1 MNTHE
6 RTLSVLSCRYVDE
19 VIIGAP
25 VAITEQ
31 FLQDLSIDVV
41 VHGSQYEQ
49 ASESK
54 YEGEDPYAVPK
65 KLGKFK
71 EIESPSTLTT
81 SALVER
87 ILDNRSAFLK
97 RQKEKF
103 SKENKINAE
112 KNA

>member
-25 VAITEQ
+25 VNITEQ
-31 FLQDLSIDVV
+31 FLDDLNIDVV
-41 VHGSQYEQ
+41 VHGSQYEV

-65 KLGKFK
+65 RLNKFV
-71 EIESPSTLTT
+71 EIKSPSALTT

-87 ILDNRSAFLK
+87 ILENRHAFLK

-103 SKENKINAE
+103 AKESKIN
-112 KNA
+112 